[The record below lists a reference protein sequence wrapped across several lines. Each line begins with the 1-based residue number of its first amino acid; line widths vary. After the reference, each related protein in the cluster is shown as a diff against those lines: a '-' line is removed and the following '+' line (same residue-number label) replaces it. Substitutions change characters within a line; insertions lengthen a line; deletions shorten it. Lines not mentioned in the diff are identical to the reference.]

1 MSTSV
6 VVHCSDGWDRTSQ
19 LTALAMLLLDPYYRT
34 MKGFEVLIE
43 KEWLSFGHKFQQVN
57 PSRRILK
64 FKIYDLIFSASVMET
79 IIIRTLIVHRSSY
92 SSLTVSGRSANSFR
106 MLSSST
112 NTFWSQF
119 SIICIRVGLERSCA
133 IPNESER
140 LKVLSLN
147 ITLNEYLFYLYFDRI
162 YYRFEA

>member
-43 KEWLSFGHKFQQVN
+43 KEWLSFGHKFQQVI
-57 PSRRILK
+57 PSKIFLK
-64 FKIYDLIFSASVMET
+64 LSLYDPTFSASVMEI
-79 IIIRTLIVHRSSY
+79 IIIRTLIGHRSFY
-92 SSLTVSGRSANSFR
+92 SSSTVFGRLANSFR

-112 NTFWSQF
+112 NIF
-119 SIICIRVGLERSCA
+119 
-133 IPNESER
+133 
-140 LKVLSLN
+140 
-147 ITLNEYLFYLYFDRI
+147 
-162 YYRFEA
+162 